1 MALSVLCEAPYKL
14 MNIPNIQTPSGLL
27 PVTCLSDDELVEA
40 YLSAAGGSADADV
53 VQLLRYAV
61 SPDNDGTKKAGA
73 FLRCCLEGVGVL
85 VAVYPGLGQMVPAG
99 SVRVGDI
106 IDGGLYFVPSAKNRC
121 LRSKTVFD
129 FCKDA
134 RLLEEIIYGSFEGIT
149 PSKDVY
155 LETLNDTERA
165 ANLLTLAEMTNNK
178 ELEAAVWLEFR
189 KELNEDL
196 ASFNE

>member
-1 MALSVLCEAPYKL
+1 M
-14 MNIPNIQTPSGLL
+14 
-27 PVTCLSDDELVEA
+27 
-40 YLSAAGGSADADV
+40 
-53 VQLLRYAV
+53 
-61 SPDNDGTKKAGA
+61 
-73 FLRCCLEGVGVL
+73 
-85 VAVYPGLGQMVPAG
+85 
-99 SVRVGDI
+99 
-106 IDGGLYFVPSAKNRC
+106 
-121 LRSKTVFD
+121 FD